1 MSVKSLIIQ
10 CSVGRFGRGNGE
22 REMRSKVGEGKIY
35 SLSYAD
41 DMMLMAENE
50 ERMKAMIA
58 KLERKKLKINV
69 KKTKIMVFKKG
80 GGRRK
85 KMIRR

>member
-1 MSVKSLIIQ
+1 M
-10 CSVGRFGRGNGE
+10 
-22 REMRSKVGEGKIY
+22 
-35 SLSYAD
+35 SYAD